1 VPVTVT
7 AQSRCLGGRAYVAVQ
22 AHNDHDG
29 PVRIDIETGYGER
42 SFPAVAPGANAYQSF
57 TTRAASVAAGSVTVR
72 ATGTVTG
79 TEVTTVYPAEY
90 PGVACAA

>member
-1 VPVTVT
+1 
-7 AQSRCLGGRAYVAVQ
+7 
-22 AHNDHDG
+22 
-29 PVRIDIETGYGER
+29 
-42 SFPAVAPGANAYQSF
+42 
-57 TTRAASVAAGSVTVR
+57 VAAGSVTVR